1 MIEPFI
7 FWTTGIVS
15 GIATGILPGIGP
27 LALVILFYP
36 VLISTDVLSIMLF
49 YSGML
54 VAAQYTGAVIG
65 VVAGVPGEISS
76 TVAAT
81 SGHKLFKKG
90 KGFDALGIAAIGGT
104 TASLIAVF
112 LVPTIANLFYNNAKF
127 YSIFVQVFIFLSIIV
142 LMIVYNKN
150 YLVNLILIATGF
162 AVGLIGYHPSFGS
175 IMTFNSMILDPG
187 ISITVFLFCIFIV
200 PQLLMFG
207 RIKFNTANL
216 PGRHSMC
223 QIVKLATNRYQS
235 IARGSLLGVLLGLIP
250 AVGTSICS
258 NVAAFVEK
266 RINRQQSKQLASAE
280 AANNSSAISSMI
292 PLVAFGIPITA
303 SEMVIYNVISTSTP
317 SFGYTW
323 FQSLAFGS
331 FTNLDI
337 LLCSLVIGS
346 VIMTFVAWNC
356 ASTIIKIISKI
367 SFLHLYSTVVVIIM
381 GAIVYQAIDQYRIDT
396 DFISLLVLLPI
407 GWVCYKKNI
416 DTLPAVLAF
425 MIAKPCL
432 SAMSIAVQLLS

>member
-1 MIEPFI
+1 MIEPFV
-7 FWTTGIVS
+7 FWTTGIMS

-36 VLISTDVLSIMLF
+36 VLMSADVLSIMLF

-65 VVAGVPGEISS
+65 VTAGVPGEISS

-90 KGFDALGIAAIGGT
+90 KGVEALGISAIGGT
-104 TASLIAVF
+104 IASLIAVF
-112 LVPTIANLFYNNAKF
+112 LIPIIANLFYNNAKF
-127 YSIFVQVFIFLSIIV
+127 YSIFVQVFIFLSIII

-162 AVGLIGYHPSFGS
+162 AVGVIGYHPSFGS

-187 ISITVFLFCIFIV
+187 ISVTVFLFCIFIV

-207 RIKFNTANL
+207 RVKFNSANL
-216 PGRHSMC
+216 PGRHCMS
-223 QIVKLATNRYQS
+223 QIIKLAANRYRS
-235 IARGSLLGVLLGLIP
+235 IVRGSLLGVLLGLIP

-266 RINRQQSKQLASAE
+266 KINHQQSKLLASAE

-317 SFGYTW
+317 SFGYAW
-323 FQSLAFGS
+323 FQTLAFAN

-367 SFLHLYSTVVVIIM
+367 SFLHLYSTVVVIIV
-381 GAIVYQAIDQYRIDT
+381 GAIVYQAIDQYRINT

-407 GWVCYKKNI
+407 GWICYKKNI

-432 SAMSIAVQLLS
+432 SAMSIAVQLLN